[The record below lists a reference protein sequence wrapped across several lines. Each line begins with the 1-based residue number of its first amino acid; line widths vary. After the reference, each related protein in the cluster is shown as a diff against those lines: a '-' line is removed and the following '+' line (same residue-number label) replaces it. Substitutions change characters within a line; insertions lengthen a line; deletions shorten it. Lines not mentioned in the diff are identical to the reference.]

1 LQTYLFSNSFS
12 VIETLSG
19 ISCLNVD
26 FYVVLF
32 FLPLTHP
39 IFPSF
44 GNFLVDLENKP
55 SEKAKKLPNFL
66 APVTNNLSSRREH
79 LSTESK
85 ESAFKIKN
93 NVVADVLRSNEKGM
107 SCSPVKKLG
116 KEFGMSFDNSG
127 CDSDSR
133 TQNHAASLTN
143 SGNTAKGRDGDGL
156 EEASE
161 SLLDATTDPTLPTEV
176 TLIFALVMM

>member
-1 LQTYLFSNSFS
+1 MSMNVASFHSITLCLVVLQKLMQLPTVSGSIEVWDFLSVDSQTYLFSNSFS
-12 VIETLSG
+12 VIETLS
-19 ISCLNVD
+19 
-26 FYVVLF
+26 
-32 FLPLTHP
+32 
-39 IFPSF
+39 
-44 GNFLVDLENKP
+44 VDLENKP

-93 NVVADVLRSNEKGM
+93 NVVADVLRSNEK
-107 SCSPVKKLG
+107 
-116 KEFGMSFDNSG
+116 
-127 CDSDSR
+127 DSR